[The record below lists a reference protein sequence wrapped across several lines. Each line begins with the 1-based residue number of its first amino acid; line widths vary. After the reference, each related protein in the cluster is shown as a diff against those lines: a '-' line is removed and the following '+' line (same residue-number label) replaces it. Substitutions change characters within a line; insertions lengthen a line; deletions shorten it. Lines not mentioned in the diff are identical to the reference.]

1 MSNFDLQL
9 LLDGDRRAL
18 AKAITLVESK
28 LDTHRQQAQGILEQ
42 VLPHSGNS
50 IRIGITGVPGV
61 GKSTFIEAFG
71 LYLIEQG
78 KRVAVL
84 AVDPS
89 SPIAGGSIL
98 GDKTRMEE
106 LSRREEAFIR
116 PSPAEGALGGVAQK
130 TRESMLLCE
139 AAGYDVILVETVG
152 VGQSEY
158 QVAGM
163 VDFFMVLMLPG
174 GGDELQGI
182 KKGIMELADALV
194 INKAD
199 GDSEKLATLTQRQ
212 YTSAMNLLRHTSF
225 WTPRVM
231 TCSALKTI
239 NVDAVWGMVVDYY
252 FQAMEKQAFQ
262 VKRAQQNRDWM
273 HQLVN
278 EMLLLTL
285 SQNPQVKGMLLDSKS
300 AVQNVVLHAGM
311 QYGAS
316 IDAVDPNGGDL
327 TYQWEVKRESEA
339 TQQGGDLEDLPD
351 AILGRVDILDNG
363 KIALMAPNDPGAYRL
378 FARVYGASGL
388 AGHANI
394 PFLVESMQ
402 Q

>member
-1 MSNFDLQL
+1 MADFDLQG
-9 LLDGDRRAL
+9 LLDGNRRAL

-28 LDTHRQQAQGILEQ
+28 LPLHRDQAQGILEQ

-50 IRIGITGVPGV
+50 FRIGITGVPGV

-71 LYLIEQG
+71 LFLIEQG

-130 TRESMLLCE
+130 TRETMLLCE

-199 GDSEKLATLTQRQ
+199 GESENLARMTQRQ

-231 TCSALKTI
+231 TCSALKMI
-239 NVDAVWGMVVDYY
+239 NIDTVWGMVLDYY
-252 FQAMEKQAFQ
+252 FLSLEQQAFLSR
-262 VKRAQQNRDWM
+262 RAEQNRDWM

-285 SQNPQVKGMLLDSKS
+285 SQNP
-300 AVQNVVLHAGM
+300 
-311 QYGAS
+311 
-316 IDAVDPNGGDL
+316 
-327 TYQWEVKRESEA
+327 EVKAMLPGLEQEVA
-339 TQQGGDLEDLPD
+339 QQTTTAYAAARRIMDQLQLTAGG
-351 AILGRVDILDNG
+351 
-363 KIALMAPNDPGAYRL
+363 
-378 FARVYGASGL
+378 
-388 AGHANI
+388 
-394 PFLVESMQ
+394 
-402 Q
+402 

>member
-1 MSNFDLQL
+1 MPEFNLEKL
-9 LLDGDRRAL
+9 LAGDRRTL
-18 AKAITLVESK
+18 AKSITLVESR
-28 LDTHRQQAQGILEQ
+28 LAAHRVQAQDILEQ

-89 SPIAGGSIL
+89 SPVAGGSIL
-98 GDKTRMEE
+98 GDKTRMEQ
-106 LSRREEAFIR
+106 LSRKDEAFIR
-116 PSPAEGALGGVAQK
+116 PSPSEGNLGGVAQK
-130 TRESMLLCE
+130 TRETMLLCE

-152 VGQSEY
+152 VGQSEF

-199 GDSEKLATLTQRQ
+199 GESETLATMTQRQ
-212 YTSAMNLLRHTSF
+212 YTSAMNLLRHNTF
-225 WTPRVM
+225 WTPQVLS
-231 TCSALKTI
+231 CSALKSI
-239 NVDAVWGMVVDYY
+239 NIDTVWGMMVDYY
-252 FQAMEKQAFQ
+252 FQALDKNSFHE
-262 VKRAQQNRDWM
+262 KRAQQNRNWM

-278 EMLLLTL
+278 EMLQLTL
-285 SQNPQVKGMLLDSKS
+285 TQNQDVKAMLPELEA
-300 AVQNVVLHAGM
+300 AVQNTTITPYTA
-311 QYGAS
+311 ARK
-316 IDAVDPNGGDL
+316 II
-327 TYQWEVKRESEA
+327 EA
-339 TQQGGDLEDLPD
+339 L
-351 AILGRVDILDNG
+351 
-363 KIALMAPNDPGAYRL
+363 
-378 FARVYGASGL
+378 
-388 AGHANI
+388 
-394 PFLVESMQ
+394 
-402 Q
+402 